1 MKATD
6 MFTYNLVHCP
16 GAENTAT
23 ATALLCTIVRS
34 LRLFFCPAMDCF
46 GNLRMISPILVI
58 LILKSRQ
65 LVVLG

>member
-1 MKATD
+1 

-23 ATALLCTIVRS
+23 ATALLRTIVRS
-34 LRLFFCPAMDCF
+34 LLFFCPAMDCF
-46 GNLRMISPILVI
+46 GNLRMISPILDI